1 MPKNIRYMYGYMK
14 KDDWLNNY
22 KHEIGIK
29 RALNG
34 IGKRINYSNDLEK
47 SFEILNAS
55 ILDFELEFELFFDEI
70 KEKTSSFFVD

>member
-1 MPKNIRYMYGYMK
+1 MFKSTQGCEVAALFCKPLLFK
-14 KDDWLNNY
+14 KFL
-22 KHEIGIK
+22 IGIK
-29 RALNG
+29 KALHG